1 MARASSVEAVLK
13 APEFKIHPKFTGDY
27 GATDVLGR
35 GDEASNRVV
44 EVYAVLVKEETRKTF
59 QRLVEYM
66 RSRSGS
72 AN

>member
-1 MARASSVEAVLK
+1 
-13 APEFKIHPKFTGDY
+13 
-27 GATDVLGR
+27 VLGR